1 MITLG
6 IHDPVFTS
14 SRTAKD
20 FNEDIYCVVEVLSY
34 PDTFTLFLSSA
45 EGAIYCTFQIIVPSG
60 HSATLFIQNADD
72 ARELSK
78 QFDAI
83 ADILSG
89 VTQ

>member
-14 SRTAKD
+14 SRTVKNID
-20 FNEDIYCVVEVLSY
+20 KDIYCVVDVLSY
-34 PDTFTLFLSSA
+34 PNTFTLFL
-45 EGAIYCTFQIIVPSG
+45 T
-60 HSATLFIQNADD
+60 NADD
-72 ARELSK
+72 ARELAQ

>member
-6 IHDPVFTS
+6 IHDPVFAS

-20 FNEDIYCVVEVLSY
+20 VNENIYCVVDVLSY
-34 PDTFTLFLSSA
+34 PDTFTLFL
-45 EGAIYCTFQIIVPSG
+45 T
-60 HSATLFIQNADD
+60 NADD
-72 ARELSK
+72 ARELST

-83 ADILSG
+83 ANILSG

>member
-6 IHDPVFTS
+6 IHDPVFAS
-14 SRTAKD
+14 SRTAKNV
-20 FNEDIYCVVEVLSY
+20 NESIYCVVEVLSY
-34 PDTFTLFLSSA
+34 PDTFTLFLSS
-45 EGAIYCTFQIIVPSG
+45 
-60 HSATLFIQNADD
+60 ADD

>member
-1 MITLG
+1 MIG
-6 IHDPVFTS
+6 ISIHSPSPGDVQTYQ
-14 SRTAKD
+14 D
-20 FNEDIYCVVEVLSY
+20 F
-34 PDTFTLFLSSA
+34 

-60 HSATLFIQNADD
+60 DSATLFIQNADD

-89 VTQ
+89 LTQ

>member
-14 SRTAKD
+14 SRTVKNVD
-20 FNEDIYCVVEVLSY
+20 EDIYCIVDVLSY
-34 PDTFTLFLSSA
+34 PDTF
-45 EGAIYCTFQIIVPSG
+45 
-60 HSATLFIQNADD
+60 TLFIQNADD